1 MHKILIIYSW
11 FVRTAT
17 YFLPNSPSIMRFRG
31 FLYGI
36 GMTSCGKNFQITSS
50 VYFNSVKGMIIGD
63 NVYIAHNTVIIASS
77 IAIEDNVII
86 GPNCVISDGNH
97 IFRNGSFRFS
107 YLNWKE
113 ATLKKNLSL
122 KHSVTLKKGS
132 WVGANCTLVG
142 GTVLPEGS
150 ILAAGAVLTKSFT
163 DKMKIYGGVPAK
175 NIGCVQE
182 DES

>member
-36 GMTSCGKNFQITSS
+36 GMTGCGKNFQVTSS
-50 VYFNSVKGMIIGD
+50 AYFNSLYGIIIGD
-63 NVYIAHNTVIIASS
+63 NVYIAHNTVIIGSG
-77 IAIEDNVII
+77 ITIEDNVVI
-86 GPNCVISDGNH
+86 GPNSVISSGNH
-97 IFRNGSFRFS
+97 KFINGSFRFS
-107 YLNWKE
+107 HSNLKKV
-113 ATLKKNLSL
+113 TLKKN
-122 KHSVTLKKGS
+122 VTLKKGS
-132 WVGANCTLVG
+132 WVGANCTVVG

-163 DKMKIYGGVPAK
+163 EKMKIYGGVPAK
-175 NIGCVQE
+175 NIGCVKE

>member
-36 GMTSCGKNFQITSS
+36 GMTGCGKNFQVTSS
-50 VYFNSVKGMIIGD
+50 AYFNSLKGIIIGD
-63 NVYIAHNTVIIASS
+63 NVYIAHNTVIIGSD
-77 IAIEDNVII
+77 ITIEDNVII
-86 GPNCVISDGNH
+86 GPNSVISGGNH
-97 IFRNGSFRFS
+97 KFRNGSFRFS
-107 YLNWKE
+107 DSS
-113 ATLKKNLSL
+113 LKK
-122 KHSVTLKKGS
+122 VTLKRGS
-132 WVGANCTLVG
+132 WVGSNCTVVG

-163 DKMKIYGGVPAK
+163 EKMKIYGGVPAK
-175 NIGCVQE
+175 NIGCVKE